1 MAQICNNCGKGRNKA
16 VSWKKIMSKLDP
28 TKRYFQKPNL
38 HKVQLTT
45 GHKVRVCTKCQRKL
59 TAGNK
64 IK

>member
-1 MAQICNNCGKGRNKA
+1 
-16 VSWKKIMSKLDP
+16 MSKLDP

-45 GHKVRVCTKCQRKL
+45 GHKARVCTKCQRKL
-59 TAGNK
+59 AAGNK